1 MPTQPFPHGVQSG
14 SFRID
19 PHDALPSTNDRA
31 RELAAEGAADVAVI
45 ADRQTAGRGRLDREW
60 ASPPGGI
67 WLSLLVRPSLPVD
80 RVSILTFAAALA
92 VVRAAAEAGVE
103 ARLKWPNDVLITDDE
118 EERKLAGI
126 LTESST
132 RDGRLQWAIIGIGVN
147 ANVDRD
153 DLPPG
158 SISLQDLVGG
168 VDRTAVTEAL
178 VAAFDRLRG
187 DQAGVIEAWRTHAV
201 TLGRRVEITTGDGS
215 ITGVATDIDE
225 SGRLLVETET
235 GVERVAV
242 GDCRHLRSA

>member
-1 MPTQPFPHGVQSG
+1 MPTQPFPHGVESG

-67 WLSLLVRPSLPVD
+67 WVSVLVRPSLPVD
-80 RVSILTFAAALA
+80 RVSILTFAAAVA

-132 RDGRLQWAIIGIGVN
+132 RNGRLQWAIIGIGVN

-178 VAAFDRLRG
+178 LAAFDRLRG
-187 DQAGVIEAWRTHAV
+187 DQAGVVEAWRTHTV

-215 ITGVATDIDE
+215 FTGVATDIDE
-225 SGRLLVETET
+225 TGRLLVETET

>member
-1 MPTQPFPHGVQSG
+1 M
-14 SFRID
+14 
-19 PHDALPSTNDRA
+19 
-31 RELAAEGAADVAVI
+31 
-45 ADRQTAGRGRLDREW
+45 
-60 ASPPGGI
+60 
-67 WLSLLVRPSLPVD
+67 SLLVRPSLPVD

>member
-1 MPTQPFPHGVQSG
+1 MPVQPFPHGVESG

-31 RELAAEGAADVAVI
+31 RELAAEGADDVAVI
-45 ADRQTAGRGRLDREW
+45 ADRQTSGRGRLDREW

-67 WLSLLVRPSLPVD
+67 WVSLLVRPSLPVD
-80 RVSILTFAAALA
+80 RVSILTFAAAIA
-92 VVRAAAEAGVE
+92 VVRAATEAGVE
-103 ARLKWPNDVLITDDE
+103 ARLKWPNDVLITHEE

-132 RDGRLQWAIIGIGVN
+132 QDGRLRWAIIGIGVN
-147 ANVDRD
+147 ANVDPD

-158 SISLQDLVGG
+158 SISLQDLVGE
-168 VDRTAVTEAL
+168 VDRAAVTEGL
-178 VAAFDRLRG
+178 LAAFDRLRG
-187 DQAGVIEAWRTHAV
+187 DPAGVIEAWRQNAV
-201 TLGRRVEITTGDGS
+201 TLGRRVEITTGDVS